1 MQTSVDGTN
10 WINVKTIDANNQQT
24 NYKLTTVNTQNIN
37 YVRLGTLEQDGKETY
52 SNSIKLNCTSTNTFI
67 VYPNPFTE
75 SIRIKLPKSNGNK
88 FLVIKDVNGKIVHQ
102 ENVNTNENFKE
113 LGLKLLASG
122 TYFVELIGANDE
134 YKRIKKIVK
143 IN

>member
-1 MQTSVDGTN
+1 MQTSIDGTN
-10 WINVKTIDANNQQT
+10 WIDVKAVNANPQQT
-24 NYKLTTVNTQNIN
+24 NYKLSTLNNYNTN
-37 YVRLGTLEQDGKETY
+37 YVRLSIVEQDGKQSY
-52 SNSIKLNCTSTNTFI
+52 SNSIKLNCISSNSFV

-75 SIRIKLPKSNGNK
+75 SLRINIPKNNGNE

-102 ENVNTNENFKE
+102 ENLNTNEIFKD
-113 LGLKLLASG
+113 LNLKSLANG
-122 TYFVELIGANDE
+122 TYFVELIGANNG